1 MAVFLD
7 YHSTTPLDKRVL
19 KAMMPYFTD
28 KFGNPSSPHCYG
40 EEAREAVEIARA
52 QVSDLV
58 DCEPEQ
64 IYFTASATEA
74 NNLVLK
80 DFGVEYAITSSIEH
94 SSILKTLE
102 YADNIPH
109 KVIGVDGDG
118 WLDWEDLIETAKG
131 KYGVISI
138 MMANNEIGVIQDIK
152 RVVSN
157 KQDMLVH
164 TDAAQA
170 IGKMDVSVRDLD
182 IDFMTISGH
191 KIYGPKGI
199 GALYC
204 KERVPSALI
213 DGGFQ
218 SVVSSG
224 TLNVPAIVGLGK
236 ACELLKDNQEERLR
250 IKSLRDM
257 LLNMLLEDISDI
269 TINGSMES
277 RLDNNLNISIDGVPS
292 EVIIVGMDDV
302 IVSGGSACQS
312 SGRMK
317 ASSVLLAI
325 EASNP
330 ECAIRFGLGRWTT
343 KKDIKYA
350 VKRITE
356 VVKAVRK

>member
-1 MAVFLD
+1 MAVYLD
-7 YHSTTPLDKRVL
+7 YHATTPLDKRVL

-40 EEAREAVEIARA
+40 DEAKEAVEIARA

-64 IYFTASATEA
+64 IYFTPSATEA

-80 DFGVEYAITSSIEH
+80 DFGVEYVITSAIEH
-94 SSILKTLE
+94 SSVLKTLE
-102 YADNIPH
+102 YAENIPH
-109 KVIGVDGDG
+109 QVIGVDGDG
-118 WLDWEDLIETAKG
+118 ILDWNSCIETIND
-131 KYGVISI
+131 KYGLISI
-138 MMANNEIGVIQDIK
+138 MMANNEIGTIQDIK
-152 RVVSN
+152 KAVAH
-157 KQDMLVH
+157 KKDMMVH

-170 IGKMDVSVRDLD
+170 IGKMDVSVQDLGV
-182 IDFMTISGH
+182 DFMTISGH
-191 KIYGPKGI
+191 KIYGPKGV
-199 GALYC
+199 GALFC
-204 KERVPSALI
+204 KDRVPQALI

-236 ACELLKDNQEERLR
+236 ACELLKDNHEERAK
-250 IKSLRDM
+250 IKKLRDM
-257 LLNMLLEDISDI
+257 LMNMLLEKISGI
-269 TINGSMES
+269 HINGSLEH

-292 EVIIVGMDDV
+292 EAIIVGMDDV

-325 EASNP
+325 GAPNP
-330 ECAIRFGLGRWTT
+330 ECALRFGLGRGTT
-343 KKDIKYA
+343 QKDVRYA

-356 VVKAVRK
+356 VVEAIRK